1 MTQNYEDIVR
11 EWYVSLRP
19 MFLRKLSAKH
29 SALSLAAAEDIY
41 QDTFIAIQ
49 KNLME
54 GRLREENNWSSY
66 IMTIGL
72 NMASKYMRHGG
83 RTDSFDIGI
92 DDESDGGTSLARK
105 VEDILK
111 EMPEEEEPL
120 TKNQEAQGLLGEQ
133 LTHTPE
139 PCGSIIRLFYYEG
152 LSMEEIASEIGY
164 KNATT
169 AKSKKSQC
177 MKDLVRRVKDSLR
190 RAGFDC

>member
-11 EWYVSLRP
+11 EWYVRLRP
-19 MFLRKLSAKH
+19 MFLRKLSAKY

-83 RTDSFDIGI
+83 RIDSFDVDI
-92 DDESDGGTSLARK
+92 DDEGDGGASLARK

-120 TKNQEAQGLLGEQ
+120 MKNQEALGLLGEE

-139 PCGSIIRLFYYEG
+139 PCGSIIRLFYYEE

-177 MKDLVRRVKDSLR
+177 MKDLVRRVKDALR